1 MSVKIR
7 VSYTDEEELAGIIQ
21 MLSPLGKKWKVPRKQ
36 KGPYK
41 KAYTEERRANG
52 ENNGDK

>member
-7 VSYTDEEELAGIIQ
+7 VSYTDEEELARVIRL
-21 MLSPLGKKWKVPRKQ
+21 LSPLGKKWKVARNQ

-41 KAYTEERRANG
+41 KAYTDEHRRNG
-52 ENNGDK
+52 ENNEDM